1 MTNEENEKDFPI
13 ITVIGKDQKGIVA
26 QISTFLWE
34 KKINIEEIQQ
44 GVMKGNFF
52 MAMSV
57 NAEGTDMSTPKLSE
71 ELEQLGN
78 KIGVKINIYD
88 KQIFTAMHKI

>member
-1 MTNEENEKDFPI
+1 MINEENSKDYPI

-57 NAEGTDMSTPKLSE
+57 DAKDAKVSTLNLSE
-71 ELEQLGN
+71 DLEKLGS

-88 KQIFTAMHKI
+88 KEIFTAMHKI

>member
-1 MTNEENEKDFPI
+1 MINEENSKDYPI

-57 NAEGTDMSTPKLSE
+57 DAKDAKVSTLNLSE
-71 ELEQLGN
+71 DLEKLGN

-88 KQIFTAMHKI
+88 KEIFTAMHKI